1 MLHIFLLSL
10 IETGQTTVTEASGQ
24 NGVEQQ
30 GGATIE
36 SFVENIDV
44 KAFCEGSIDSDG
56 DPIPSVPDIMK
67 MLDEELTKL
76 FMNKSFQALSLL
88 DVAKIAKGGFIL
100 SITQAKIKNSSQSLT
115 QHGATRSIL
124 HHMTLKKIVMN
135 IMIMFIMTIK
145 LL

>member
-10 IETGQTTVTEASGQ
+10 IETGQTTVTEATGQ

-30 GGATIE
+30 GGASIE

-100 SITQAKIKNSSQSLT
+100 SMPKISCQN
-115 QHGATRSIL
+115 
-124 HHMTLKKIVMN
+124 
-135 IMIMFIMTIK
+135 
-145 LL
+145 